1 MVVDKKIFAKIRKEI
16 IDRDSLR
23 EQLIVESRPIIKSA
37 KQAIYALHRDD
48 LKEAK
53 ENLDQGKKD
62 IEKLKKIVK
71 KDPTLEYGSY
81 SFSLQEYAEAITYYY
96 YMTEDRLVDN
106 DEIGIDGENYLLGL
120 CDLTGEL
127 ARRAVF
133 SVVNENYKE
142 VKKIKDFVSVIHD
155 EFLEF
160 ELRNGELRKK
170 SDSIKWNLKKIEETL
185 YDLKIREKI

>member
-16 IDRDSLR
+16 VDRDALR
-23 EQLIVESRPIIKSA
+23 EQLIIESRPIIKSA

-48 LKEAK
+48 IKEAK

-81 SFSLQEYAEAITYYY
+81 SAALQEYAEAITYYY

-106 DEIGIDGENYLLGL
+106 EELGIDGENYLLGL

-133 SVVNENYKE
+133 SVVNERYSE

-185 YDLKIREKI
+185 YDLKIRDKI